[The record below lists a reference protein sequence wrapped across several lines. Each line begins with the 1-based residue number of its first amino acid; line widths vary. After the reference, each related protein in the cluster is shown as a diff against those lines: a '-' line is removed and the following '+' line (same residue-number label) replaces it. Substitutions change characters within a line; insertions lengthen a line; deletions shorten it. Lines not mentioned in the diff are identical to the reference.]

1 MKGNLNQ
8 MFKKKV
14 LQIFIVII
22 FAFSVTGLA
31 AAKVE
36 ASEAEPVLLASGLQG
51 SSGSV
56 IGPDGALYVV
66 EGAAGR
72 IARIDPNTGA
82 ITTFA
87 SGLPTAILPIGGA
100 VDITFL
106 DGVAYVLVSM
116 VGPDLPVPGGT
127 SAVGIYRM
135 DSPTSF
141 SVVAD
146 LGAFSIKYP
155 SDSVVFIPSGVYYA
169 MENFRGGF
177 LVTDGHHNRILQVT
191 QGGAVSEFL
200 AFGNIVPTGL
210 EIRGNTIFMA
220 EAGPNPHL
228 PPDGKVMAI
237 DTQTLTVT
245 QAASGAPLLVDVE
258 FGLGNKL
265 YALAQ
270 GEFPMG
276 QGDGSPA
283 APNTGS
289 LVEVNDDGSFT
300 VIADGLNQ
308 PTSMEFI
315 GNTAY
320 IVTLGGEV
328 WKINN
333 VSPPPFG
340 K

>member
-1 MKGNLNQ
+1 MKT
-8 MFKKKV
+8 KKLLLIFLV
-14 LQIFIVII
+14 LIL
-22 FAFSVTGLA
+22 AFSAIGT
-31 AAKVE
+31 
-36 ASEAEPVLLASGLQG
+36 ASARNVSSASAPTLLASGLQG
-51 SSGSV
+51 SSGSA

-82 ITTFA
+82 ISTFA

-106 DGVAYVLVSM
+106 DDVAYVLVSM

-127 SAVGIYRM
+127 SVVGIYRM

-155 SDSVVFIPSGVYYA
+155 SGSVVFIPSGVYYA
-169 MENFRGGF
+169 MQNFRGGF

-191 QGGAVSEFL
+191 QKGEVSVFK

-210 EIRGNTIFMA
+210 AAQGHTVYMA

-228 PPDGKVMAI
+228 PPDGRVMAI
-237 DTQTLTVT
+237 DAKSFGVT
-245 QAASGAPLLVDVE
+245 QVASGAPLLVDVE

-270 GEFPMG
+270 GEFPVG

-289 LVEVNDDGSFT
+289 LVEVNSDGSFT

-328 WKINN
+328 WKIDN